1 MHLWYDLFQVILQ
14 LDLSHCWRLTSVIFT
29 FGVSG
34 SFHPVILQ
42 FTGITSRK
50 SVTGYVQIV
59 HSLPNLPYRFQ
70 GSNSGI
76 VVKPNVNVE
85 ALQPQ
90 LLFNGRD
97 LVVYSWH
104 RGHCDHFLLVAIA

>member
-42 FTGITSRK
+42 FTGIDVGSQSRVMCK
-50 SVTGYVQIV
+50 SSTHSQIY
-59 HSLPNLPYRFQ
+59 LIAF
-70 GSNSGI
+70 
-76 VVKPNVNVE
+76 KE
-85 ALQPQ
+85 
-90 LLFNGRD
+90 
-97 LVVYSWH
+97 
-104 RGHCDHFLLVAIA
+104 AIAAS